1 MIVRDGVVSGWAICA
16 YVTNIHVNFIRSF
29 RDRFRSFLSAAGI
42 LWCIEGQS
50 IYLHILRSLRYWKKM
65 GDAMLV
71 KKRPVSIDEMNLKSI
86 QRLDPCAVAIIDKAV
101 HAALYQFDKCR
112 TQWVKTAIEGPLF
125 LYKRADKPLHSLMI
139 ANRQSLEDHIE
150 PITPPLRF
158 FLETP
163 YLFMNTQEGEIRGFW
178 FFEEE
183 DCTRLYKLLVKLA
196 SGSSP
201 SSSAVNNPKRALS
214 SSSQNECNAHSSTA
228 AGRDSRCKKLDQMPA
243 LLQQLLS
250 QQTTAKLPDVP
261 TRGAL
266 NADEIERQ
274 LILRGAKSES
284 TAMSTQNESLAKVM
298 GNTTSASEKNEEDDL
313 SNLVNNLSLCAASSS
328 LKDME
333 KQRLQNKN
341 EQDGV
346 LKDDISHVVSLTKD
360 QLLVALKH
368 LLKDDG
374 FVTRLHRA
382 YLDSINTRLGLRD

>member
-1 MIVRDGVVSGWAICA
+1 
-16 YVTNIHVNFIRSF
+16 
-29 RDRFRSFLSAAGI
+29 
-42 LWCIEGQS
+42 
-50 IYLHILRSLRYWKKM
+50 M

-71 KKRPVSIDEMNLKSI
+71 KKRPVSIDEINLKSI
-86 QRLDPCAVAIIDKAV
+86 QRLDPCAVAIVDKAV

-139 ANRQSLEDHIE
+139 ANRQSVEDHIE
-150 PITPPLRF
+150 PITSPLRF

-201 SSSAVNNPKRALS
+201 STSTNINNSKRAVS
-214 SSSQNECNAHSSTA
+214 VNSQNGYSAHSNTA

-261 TRGAL
+261 IRGAL

-274 LILRGAKSES
+274 LILRGAKGEGD
-284 TAMSTQNESLAKVM
+284 MISTQNKSLAKVM
-298 GNTTSASEKNEEDDL
+298 GKRASASEENEDDI

-328 LKDME
+328 LKDVE
-333 KQRLQNKN
+333 KQRSKGKN
-341 EQDGV
+341 EHDGTS
-346 LKDDISHVVSLTKD
+346 KDDISQVASLTKD

-374 FVTRLHRA
+374 FVTRLHHA

>member
-1 MIVRDGVVSGWAICA
+1 
-16 YVTNIHVNFIRSF
+16 
-29 RDRFRSFLSAAGI
+29 
-42 LWCIEGQS
+42 
-50 IYLHILRSLRYWKKM
+50 
-65 GDAMLV
+65 
-71 KKRPVSIDEMNLKSI
+71 MNLKSI

-201 SSSAVNNPKRALS
+201 SSSAVNNPKEHCHLVRKMNVMPIQVLLL
-214 SSSQNECNAHSSTA
+214 EE
-228 AGRDSRCKKLDQMPA
+228 LDQMPA